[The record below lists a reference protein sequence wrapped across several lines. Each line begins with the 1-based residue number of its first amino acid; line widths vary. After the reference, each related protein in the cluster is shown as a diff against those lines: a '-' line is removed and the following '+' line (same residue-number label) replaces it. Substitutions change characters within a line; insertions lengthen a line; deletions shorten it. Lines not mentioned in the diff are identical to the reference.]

1 MATNKLSTLCEE
13 KINELK
19 ASIAAMKT
27 NETLSKAT
35 RGTQLYKMGRER
47 RVLHL
52 VKSLVEQCD
61 STKLKLSEDDMDTF
75 TLITTLINER
85 KPRSSV
91 ECKEGDSITELL
103 TKYAEVRDIYSKL
116 TKYCETH
123 SLAMDCANNKIV
135 KAVAEVKPVK
145 AVAEVKA

>member
-1 MATNKLSTLCEE
+1 MTTNKLSTLCEE

-61 STKLKLSEDDMDTF
+61 SKLKLSEDDMDTF
-75 TLITTLINER
+75 TLITTLISER
-85 KPRSSV
+85 APRSSV

-103 TKYAEVRDIYSKL
+103 TKYAEIRDVYGKL
-116 TKYCETH
+116 TRYCESH
-123 SLAMDCANNKIV
+123 GLVMDCANNKIV
-135 KAVAEVKPVK
+135 KAK
-145 AVAEVKA
+145 AKAKA

>member
-1 MATNKLSTLCEE
+1 MTTNKLSTLCEE

-61 STKLKLSEDDMDTF
+61 SKLKLSEEDMDTF
-75 TLITTLINER
+75 TLITTLISER
-85 KPRSSV
+85 APRSSV

-103 TKYAEVRDIYSKL
+103 TKYTEVRDVYGKL
-116 TKYCETH
+116 TRYCESH
-123 SLAMDCANNKIV
+123 GLKMDCANNK
-135 KAVAEVKPVK
+135 
-145 AVAEVKA
+145 

>member
-1 MATNKLSTLCEE
+1 MTTNKLSTLCEE

-61 STKLKLSEDDMDTF
+61 SKLNLSEEDMDTF
-75 TLITTLINER
+75 TLITTLISER
-85 KPRSSV
+85 APRSSV

-103 TKYAEVRDIYSKL
+103 TKYTEVRDVYGKL
-116 TKYCETH
+116 TRYCESH
-123 SLAMDCANNKIV
+123 GLKMDCASNKII
-135 KAVAEVKPVK
+135 KA
-145 AVAEVKA
+145 

>member
-27 NETLSKAT
+27 NETLSKST

-61 STKLKLSEDDMDTF
+61 SKLKLSEDDMDTF
-75 TLITTLINER
+75 TLITTLISER
-85 KPRSSV
+85 APRSSV

-103 TKYAEVRDIYSKL
+103 TKYTEVRDVYGKL
-116 TKYCETH
+116 TRYCESH
-123 SLAMDCANNKIV
+123 GLSMDCANNKIV
-135 KAVAEVKPVK
+135 KA
-145 AVAEVKA
+145 

>member
-27 NETLSKAT
+27 NETLSKST

-61 STKLKLSEDDMDTF
+61 SKLKLSEDDMETF
-75 TLITTLINER
+75 TLITTLISER
-85 KPRSSV
+85 APRSSV
-91 ECKEGDSITELL
+91 VCEEGNSITELL
-103 TKYAEVRDIYSKL
+103 TKYANVRDVYGKL
-116 TKYCETH
+116 TKYCESH
-123 SLAMDCANNKIV
+123 GLKMDCANNKIV
-135 KAVAEVKPVK
+135 KA
-145 AVAEVKA
+145 

>member
-61 STKLKLSEDDMDTF
+61 SKLKLSEDDMDTF
-75 TLITTLINER
+75 TLITTLISER
-85 KPRSSV
+85 APRSSV

-103 TKYAEVRDIYSKL
+103 TKYAEVRDVYGKL
-116 TKYCETH
+116 TRYCESH
-123 SLAMDCANNKIV
+123 GLIMDCANNKIV
-135 KAVAEVKPVK
+135 KAK
-145 AVAEVKA
+145 A

>member
-1 MATNKLSTLCEE
+1 MTTNKLSTLCEE

-61 STKLKLSEDDMDTF
+61 SKLKLSEDDMETF
-75 TLITTLINER
+75 TLITTLISER
-85 KPRSSV
+85 TPRSSV
-91 ECKEGDSITELL
+91 ECKEGDSITKLL
-103 TKYAEVRDIYSKL
+103 TKYAEVRDVYGKL
-116 TKYCETH
+116 TRYCESH
-123 SLAMDCANNKIV
+123 GLSMDCANNKIV
-135 KAVAEVKPVK
+135 KA
-145 AVAEVKA
+145 

>member
-1 MATNKLSTLCEE
+1 MTTNKLSTLCEE

-19 ASIAAMKT
+19 SSIAAMKT

-61 STKLKLSEDDMDTF
+61 SKLKLSEDDMDTF
-75 TLITTLINER
+75 TLITTLISER
-85 KPRSSV
+85 TPRSSV

-103 TKYAEVRDIYSKL
+103 TKYAEIRDVYGKL
-116 TKYCETH
+116 TRYCESH
-123 SLAMDCANNKIV
+123 GLVMDCANNKIV
-135 KAVAEVKPVK
+135 KA
-145 AVAEVKA
+145 

>member
-1 MATNKLSTLCEE
+1 MATKKLSTLCEE

-19 ASIAAMKT
+19 SSIAAMKT

-52 VKSLVEQCD
+52 VKSLIEQCD
-61 STKLKLSEDDMDTF
+61 SKLNLSEDDMDTF
-75 TLITTLINER
+75 TLITTLISER
-85 KPRSSV
+85 TPRSSV

-103 TKYAEVRDIYSKL
+103 TKYTEVRDVYGKL
-116 TKYCETH
+116 TRYCESH
-123 SLAMDCANNKIV
+123 GLKMDCANNKIV
-135 KAVAEVKPVK
+135 KA
-145 AVAEVKA
+145 

>member
-19 ASIAAMKT
+19 SSIAAMKT

-61 STKLKLSEDDMDTF
+61 SKLKLSEDDMETF
-75 TLITTLINER
+75 TLITTLISER
-85 KPRSSV
+85 TPRSSV

-103 TKYAEVRDIYSKL
+103 TKYAEIRDVYGKL
-116 TKYCETH
+116 TRYCESH
-123 SLAMDCANNKIV
+123 GLIMDCANNKIV
-135 KAVAEVKPVK
+135 KAK
-145 AVAEVKA
+145 A

>member
-1 MATNKLSTLCEE
+1 MTTNKLSTLCEE

-27 NETLSKAT
+27 NETLSKST

-61 STKLKLSEDDMDTF
+61 SKLKLSEDDMETF
-75 TLITTLINER
+75 TLITTLISER
-85 KPRSSV
+85 TPRSSV
-91 ECKEGDSITELL
+91 ECKEGDSITKLL
-103 TKYAEVRDIYSKL
+103 TKYAEVRDVYGKL
-116 TKYCETH
+116 TRYCESH
-123 SLAMDCANNKIV
+123 GLSMDCANNKIV
-135 KAVAEVKPVK
+135 KA
-145 AVAEVKA
+145 

>member
-1 MATNKLSTLCEE
+1 MTTNKLSVLCEE

-27 NETLSKAT
+27 NETLSKST

-61 STKLKLSEDDMDTF
+61 SKLKLFEDDMDTF
-75 TLITTLINER
+75 TLITTLTSER
-85 KPRSSV
+85 APRSSV

-103 TKYAEVRDIYSKL
+103 TKYAEVRDVYGKL
-116 TKYCETH
+116 TRYCESH
-123 SLAMDCANNKIV
+123 GLSMDCANNKIV
-135 KAVAEVKPVK
+135 KAK
-145 AVAEVKA
+145 A